1 MNTTGSFIGDG
12 IVICAYLL
20 AFAVSLWVCEMLV
33 VYGER
38 IWNWIRSKT

>member
-20 AFAVSLWVCEMLV
+20 AFAVSLWVCEMLA
-33 VYGER
+33 VYGGKF
-38 IWNWIRSKT
+38 WNWIRSKT